1 MLLTR
6 TVEKTGTPM
15 VPVRTTGNKKSLF
28 TVVLGVLSDGQ
39 KLSPMVIFK
48 RKTFPKEKFPDGI
61 VVAVNPKGW
70 MDEEVMKTWL
80 TTAYAHRRERF
91 FNLKVPGLL
100 FFNSMCA
107 HKMDSMKALV
117 KKMNSELAVI
127 PGGLTKE
134 MQPLDMSIISSFK
147 AKLRLLWE
155 IWMVEEF
162 NTSDGIKSAEAD
174 DSEDED
180 TGDTASGL
188 LDAATAQLMISDME
202 DEDFEGFTEDE

>member
-1 MLLTR
+1 MDEVPLTFDMPLTQ

-15 VPVRTTGNKKSLF
+15 VPVRTTGNEKSSF
-28 TVVLGVLSDGQ
+28 TVALGVSSDGQ

-48 RKTFPKEKFPDGI
+48 RKTFSKDKFPDGI

-80 TTAYAHRRERF
+80 TTVYARSGERF

-100 FFNSMCA
+100 IFDSMCA
-107 HKMDSMKALV
+107 HKKDSMKALV

-134 MQPLDMSIISSFK
+134 LQPLDISVIHSFK
-147 AKLRLLWE
+147 VKLHDIE
-155 IWMVEEF
+155 
-162 NTSDGIKSAEAD
+162 SAEAD

-180 TGDTASGL
+180 MGDTASRL
-188 LDAATAQLMISDME
+188 LDAATAQLMISDTE
-202 DEDFEGFTEDE
+202 DEDFEGFKGFT